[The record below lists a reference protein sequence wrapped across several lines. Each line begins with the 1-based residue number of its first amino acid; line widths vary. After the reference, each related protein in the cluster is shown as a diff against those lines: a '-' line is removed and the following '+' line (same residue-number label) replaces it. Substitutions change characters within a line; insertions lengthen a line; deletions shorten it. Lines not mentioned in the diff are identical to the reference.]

1 MPEVGRDDREYWLKK
16 LMGIGIE
23 AHRLGEKLRDE
34 ELLLDPDGTV
44 RQAKMAVYAIEC
56 ECNARNIRLIQSA
69 PMKYRQRKLMKLRY
83 IKKVEWKDL
92 FRLMDTDLRYANRIH
107 KGALNRILRANIS
120 EDFKAEYIVEKER
133 LDALNPYVAD
143 SGE

>member
-1 MPEVGRDDREYWLKK
+1 MPEIGRDDREYWLKM
-16 LMGIGIE
+16 LMGLGIE

-34 ELLLDPDGTV
+34 ELLLDPDGAV
-44 RQAKMAVYAIEC
+44 HQAKMAVYAIEC

-92 FRLMDTDLRYANRIH
+92 FRFMDTDLRYAYRIH
-107 KGALNRILRANIS
+107 KGALNRILRANTG
-120 EDFKAEYIVEKER
+120 EDFKAEYNVEKER
-133 LDALNPYVAD
+133 LDALNPYIQ
-143 SGE
+143 